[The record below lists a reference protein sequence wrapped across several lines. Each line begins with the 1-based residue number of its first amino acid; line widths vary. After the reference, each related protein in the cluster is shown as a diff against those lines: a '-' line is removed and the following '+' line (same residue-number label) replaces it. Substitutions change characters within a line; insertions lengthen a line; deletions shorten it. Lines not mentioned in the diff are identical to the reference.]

1 MKAGMFGAIL
11 PLVVASGSVPAAA
24 PSAAAPFGASRDH
37 RHGLGGM
44 AHVEGQLQLLSRIA
58 TA

>member
-1 MKAGMFGAIL
+1 MFGAIL

-24 PSAAAPFGASRDH
+24 PSAAAPFGALWDH

-44 AHVEGQLQLLSRIA
+44 AHVEAQLQLLSRIA